1 MKKLIFISAYC
12 LFFSPLLYA
21 QEVKPAESEP
31 VEKKEPAGET
41 GTEKPKPTA
50 ENPPSGEP
58 KKEEP
63 KAEVLDPQ
71 ELKAQ
76 ELLQRAANREKVKE
90 EERKASAQSN
100 FEQGKRLFDKGMY
113 ENSLQYFN
121 KALEIYPEHK
131 EAKNYLNKAEGEV
144 GTRVNKVAVESQ
156 NLKDLDSVKKSE
168 RLAEVRNR
176 MEKAKGYQE
185 ESSIL
190 EKQQRVDLSKE
201 EKLDQ
206 MIKLLNQAL
215 EEYRKTLE
223 MLQWVDVSEESLKE
237 FTNTVKNE
245 MKNIDIA
252 KMTIINNLD
261 GVKKA
266 RAIEAANQQAKLDT
280 DLAEN
285 RLESLLVAA
294 RDAYD
299 RGSYQQ
305 CEKICRQILKIDP
318 NNKEAIKLRAKSRA
332 KMQSKNKTYT
342 SQNYEEEHKR
352 WIEKNTLD
360 MVPWNN
366 YITYSEDWDWI
377 SQRSAVRNARVREAA
392 WQVRYRGILDQTAS
406 FDWSQTPLADAVNE
420 IRNNFPDLQIII
432 QRAALEK
439 LGITD
444 QEPIELRVKE
454 LPLKHILKLMLAQL
468 NLTYGLVDQALV
480 ISNESGVQGELTF
493 ERYDVRDLTVTIN
506 DFVGPDVSLT
516 NSTGIGSEPGITIP
530 NEEVSEPVTADNIK
544 ELIESKLNKSSWD
557 AERGTSILSN
567 SGQLLVTQTYEMHLM
582 IEDFLTRLRR
592 SRATQ
597 VAVNTR
603 IIRSVSD
610 QLESIGVNW
619 QGLDQAD
626 LGDAGFG
633 GTGAGFLSDV
643 TKLDSYDLRA
653 GVFTGAGSEP
663 STQSRNGLLGQFT
676 VLGNS
681 QYEAVLAALES
692 TEVINTLTAPRILV
706 YNNQLAFIAIIEQQS
721 YISDYNVTDGIFDP
735 QIASFFSG
743 IVLEVR
749 PTISSNRKYITLQLS
764 PTIRDLDDIVPTDVV
779 QSNNFILTANTPVV
793 RTVAVQTTVS
803 IPDRGV
809 MVIGGMAKIDKRKE
823 TTGIPILSK
832 IPLLGRLFRRDT
844 TTMSRENILILVNA
858 EIILLEE
865 VENNL

>member
-1 MKKLIFISAYC
+1 MKKLF
-12 LFFSPLLYA
+12 LFGAFYLFLNPVLIA
-21 QEVKPAESEP
+21 QEVKP
-31 VEKKEPAGET
+31 VEDAAVKKEPEKTPEA
-41 GTEKPKPTA
+41 EKPL
-50 ENPPSGEP
+50 
-58 KKEEP
+58 P
-63 KAEVLDPQ
+63 KAEEPVVENSQ
-71 ELKAQ
+71 EVKARD
-76 ELLQRAANREKVKE
+76 LLQKAADREKVKE
-90 EERKASAQSN
+90 AERQASAQAN

-113 ENSLQYFN
+113 ENSIQYFN
-121 KALEIYPEHK
+121 KALELIPEHK
-131 EAKNYLNKAEGEV
+131 ESKSYLDKASANT
-144 GTRVNKVAVESQ
+144 GTRVNKVAVESV

-176 MEKAKGYQE
+176 IEKAKGFQE

-190 EKQQRVDLSKE
+190 GKQGRADLSKE

-237 FTNTVKNE
+237 FTTIVKNE
-245 MKNIDIA
+245 MRSIDIT
-252 KMTIINNLD
+252 KMSIVSNLD
-261 GVKKA
+261 GVKK
-266 RAIEAANQQAKLDT
+266 ET
-280 DLAEN
+280 AEN
-285 RLESLLVAA
+285 YAKNQAALDSELEKNRIESLIVSA

-305 CEKICRQILKIDP
+305 CEKICHQILKIDP
-318 NNKEAIKLRAKSRA
+318 NSKEAVRLRAKSRS
-332 KMQSKNKTYT
+332 KMQSKNKSYT
-342 SQNYEEEHKR
+342 TQNYEEEHKR

-360 MVPWNN
+360 MIPWNN

-377 SQRSAVRNARVREAA
+377 SQRSAVRNIRSHESA
-392 WQVRYRGILDQTAS
+392 WQTKYKGVLDQKAS
-406 FDWSQTPLADAVNE
+406 FDWTQQTLFDVIQE
-420 IRNNFPDLQIII
+420 IRNAFPELQIIL
-432 QRAALEK
+432 QKAALDR

-444 QEPIELRVKE
+444 QEMVDLRVKD
-454 LPLKHILKLMLAQL
+454 LPLKHILKLLLSQH

-480 ISNESGVQGELTF
+480 ISSESGVQGELTL

-506 DFVGPDVSLT
+506 DFPGPDVSLT
-516 NSTGIGSEPGITIP
+516 NATGIGGEPGIVLAPESTAQ
-530 NEEVSEPVTADNIK
+530 PVTADNIRD
-544 ELIESKLNKSSWD
+544 LILGKLNKSSWD
-557 AERGTSILSN
+557 PERGTSIVTN
-567 SGQLLVTQTYEMHLM
+567 TGQLLVTQTYEMHLM

-603 IIRSVSD
+603 IIRSTSD

-619 QGLDQAD
+619 QGLDQAN
-626 LGDAGFG
+626 LSDAGI
-633 GTGAGFLSDV
+633 GTSGAGWLSDV
-643 TKLDSYDLRA
+643 TKLDSYDARA
-653 GVFTGAGSEP
+653 SVLTGAGSTP
-663 STQSRNGLLGQFT
+663 SPRNGLLGQFAI
-676 VLGNS
+676 LGNS

-706 YNNQLAFIAIIEQQS
+706 YNNQLAFIAVIEQQS
-721 YISDYNVTDGIFDP
+721 YISDFNVADGIFDP
-735 QIASFFSG
+735 TIASFFAG

-764 PTIRDLDDIVPTDVV
+764 PTIRDLDDLPPLEVI
-779 QSNNFILTANTPVV
+779 SSANFNLQANTPVV
-793 RTVAVQTTVS
+793 RTVAVQTTVA

-809 MVIGGMAKIDKRKE
+809 MVIGGLSKVDKRKE

-844 TTMSRENILILVNA
+844 TTMKRENILILVNA